1 MILIQVLPK
10 GADREIRAF
19 FFEMPESRITHETD
33 STRLVKSVALT
44 LVLIILAF
52 LALNAWIM
60 SPTRWQWQLQLATT
74 EFGHWLALLT
84 LIMVYPA
91 AQSSRWMALVC
102 LLLAFVFFIPA
113 IQASRIAAAQGLRF
127 SWLRLWK
134 PAHTEKYSVQQERRT
149 YWQEGDESLD
159 LVIYRPAGADKSLPC
174 LLIAH
179 TGGWDSGDPGE
190 FATANTELASPGY
203 VLCSYGYRLAP
214 KHPWSAQADDTR
226 RACVW
231 IREHA
236 SELGIDQDRIVFMGR
251 SAGAQIAAAC
261 AYGMPEL
268 GARACIDVYGTPN
281 MYLAREWS
289 VPDDLLKSLTLV
301 RQYMGGDPQEV
312 PEAYRT
318 ASATE
323 FLEQRSLPTLILH
336 GTQDSLVGIGHSRR
350 FNERLAQREDHFFLE
365 LPWGTHGMDF
375 FPSTPGGQLSMAAI
389 VRFLE
394 RFAHDSP

>member
-1 MILIQVLPK
+1 M
-10 GADREIRAF
+10 GF
-19 FFEMPESRITHETD
+19 
-33 STRLVKSVALT
+33 VKSV
-44 LVLIILAF
+44 VLISALLILAF
-52 LALNAWIM
+52 LAQNAWIM
-60 SPTRWQWQLQLATT
+60 SPTRWQWQLQLVAT
-74 EFGHWLALLT
+74 EFGHWLALLSLA
-84 LIMVYPA
+84 LIYPA
-91 AQSSRWMALVC
+91 AQSSRWLALVC
-102 LLLAFVFFIPA
+102 LLLAVVFCIPA
-113 IQASRIAAAQGLRF
+113 VQAYRIASAQGLRF

-134 PAHTEKYSVQQERRT
+134 PLHTEKFTVQHERRT
-149 YWQEGDESLD
+149 FWREGDEALD
-159 LVIYRPAGADKSLPC
+159 VVIYRPAGVSKPLPC

-190 FATANTELASPGY
+190 FEGANTELASHGY

-214 KHPWSAQADDTR
+214 KHRWSAQAEDTQ
-226 RACVW
+226 RACAWV
-231 IREHA
+231 REHA
-236 SELGIDQDRIVFMGR
+236 SELGIDAGRIVLMGR

-289 VPDDLLKSLTLV
+289 VPDDLLKSLGLV

-312 PEAYRT
+312 PEAYHS

-323 FLEQRSLPTLILH
+323 FLDQHSLPTLILH

-350 FNERLAQREDHFFLE
+350 FYGRLAQRDDHFFLE

-375 FPSTPGGQLSMAAI
+375 FPSTPGGQLSMSAI
-389 VRFLE
+389 VRFME
-394 RFAHDSP
+394 RFVHDSP